1 MKKHRF
7 QILRGVTLWLV
18 LFAFIVPFAVS
29 AQAQAD
35 AARKTEGKSSGGSK
49 EITLTIE
56 GTIQGGRF
64 FFKEKT
70 IQFDTLNKYYM
81 PSRDFIV
88 NGKRWEDLS
97 KPFKLD
103 FTPDFPKAVI
113 LEKESGLD
121 GNIYILPR
129 ENLFALM
136 IVPSEKDAKEVPF
149 RVKLAVKN
157 QAEHDD
163 LPPDETPSGGG
174 APKRASVIAAR
185 RVQNSSPVVNERL
198 ALAFEGEIKGKGKFR
213 LLSNRIEYYPA
224 IPGMDDVSVDSQTSP
239 SYPENV
245 TVNGKPWDDLHAPF
259 YLDFVT
265 DYAAGK
271 LTERSGEAAVSWRAL
286 PVGDS
291 LFDRFERSVGELIV
305 TGEGKDDASPF
316 HATIAL
322 GKLPQDYAARMIAIL
337 KDDLEKRRKG
347 NLDGVYMTNPD
358 LLTPEELEEVE
369 QWRAERDR
377 DQRAWFSDRYYTTDG
392 RDLPFLRTTVA
403 GPGPRASSP
412 DWIDITVEAVV
423 NCNAVFAILGDKV
436 IYSDQSYPNAGK
448 YPRQVKIN
456 GKAWRNLHQPF
467 TLDGEIDPDSV
478 VGMHVETEYYRYY
491 LWPESNRISLGILN
505 HGPRDEEPVRIHL
518 FLKKKVGQA
527 KK

>member
-1 MKKHRF
+1 MKTNRF
-7 QILRGVTLWLV
+7 KTLWGIALG
-18 LFAFIVPFAVS
+18 FILLATALPFTTR
-29 AQAQAD
+29 AQSEA
-35 AARKTEGKSSGGSK
+35 KTKDSQ

-64 FFKEKT
+64 FFKENT

-81 PSRDFIV
+81 PSKDFIV
-88 NGKRWEDLS
+88 NGKPWEDLS

-103 FTPDFPKAVI
+103 FTPDFPKVVI
-113 LEKESGLD
+113 LEKESGLE
-121 GNIYILPR
+121 GNIYVLPR

-185 RVQNSSPVVNERL
+185 RVQNSSPAVEERHTL
-198 ALAFEGEIKGKGKFR
+198 VFEGEIKGKGKFR
-213 LLSNRIEYYPA
+213 LLSNCIEFTPD
-224 IPGMDDVSVDSQTSP
+224 IQFGGDVDESG

-245 TVNGKPWDDLHAPF
+245 TVNGKPWDDPHTPF

-265 DYAAGK
+265 DYTTGK
-271 LTERSGEAAVSWRAL
+271 LTERSGKATINWRAL

-291 LFDRFERSVGELIV
+291 IFDRFERSVGELFV

-316 HATIAL
+316 KATVTL
-322 GKLPQDYAARMIAIL
+322 GKLPQDYAARIIAIL
-337 KDDLEKRRKG
+337 NDDLEKRRKG

-358 LLTPEELEEVE
+358 LLTPEELEDVE
-369 QWRAERDR
+369 LWRAERDR
-377 DQRAWFSDRYYTTDG
+377 DQRAWFSDRNYTTDG
-392 RDLPFLRTTVA
+392 KDLPFLRMAVSS
-403 GPGPRASSP
+403 PGPRATSP
-412 DWIDITVEAVV
+412 DWFDITIEAVV
-423 NCNAVFAILGDKV
+423 NSNAVFAFLGDKI
-436 IYSDQSYPNAGK
+436 IYSDQTYPNAGK

-467 TLDGEIDPDSV
+467 TLESEIDPDSI
-478 VGMHVETEYYRYY
+478 VGMQVETEYYRYY
-491 LWPESNRISLGILN
+491 LWPESSRISLGILN
-505 HGPRDEEPVRIHL
+505 HGPRNEEPVRIHL
-518 FLKKKVGQA
+518 SLRKKAGQA

>member
-1 MKKHRF
+1 MKHKWFRY
-7 QILRGVTLWLV
+7 LRRAIAGLV
-18 LFAFIVPFAVS
+18 LLAAFLPFAALTQDKT
-29 AQAQAD
+29 AQ
-35 AARKTEGKSSGGSK
+35 KTETKDSTEQK
-49 EITLTIE
+49 EITLTLE
-56 GTIQGGRF
+56 GAIRGGRF
-64 FFKEKT
+64 FFKENT
-70 IQFDTLNKYYM
+70 IQFDTLNKYDW
-81 PSRDFIV
+81 PTGDVLV
-88 NGKRWEDLS
+88 NGKKWSELN

-103 FTPDFPKAVI
+103 FTPDFVKAVI
-113 LEKESGLD
+113 LEKESGLE
-121 GNIYILPR
+121 GNIYLLPR

-185 RVQNSSPVVNERL
+185 RVQSSSPAVEERHTL
-198 ALAFEGEIKGKGKFR
+198 IFEGEIKEKGRFR

-224 IPGMDDVSVDSQTSP
+224 IPGMDDVSVDSRTNP

-245 TVNGKPWDDLHAPF
+245 TVNGKPWDDLHTPF

-265 DYAAGK
+265 DYAAAK
-271 LTERSGEAAVSWRAL
+271 LTERSGEAAMSWRAL
-286 PVGDS
+286 PVGNS
-291 LFDRFERSVGELIV
+291 IFDRFEQSVGELIV

-316 HATIAL
+316 KATVTL

-337 KDDLEKRRKG
+337 NDDLEKRRKG

-369 QWRAERDR
+369 RWRAERDR
-377 DQRAWFSDRYYTTDG
+377 DQRAWFSDRNYTTDG
-392 RDLPFLRTTVA
+392 KDLPFLRTTVV
-403 GPGPRASSP
+403 GPGPRATSP
-412 DWIDITVEAVV
+412 DWLDVTVEAVV
-423 NCNAVFAILGDKV
+423 NCNAVFAFLGDKI

-448 YPRQVKIN
+448 YPRQVRIN

-467 TLDGEIDPDSV
+467 TLESEIDPDSV

-491 LWPESNRISLGILN
+491 LWPESSRIALGILN

-518 FLKKKVGQA
+518 SLKKKAGQA